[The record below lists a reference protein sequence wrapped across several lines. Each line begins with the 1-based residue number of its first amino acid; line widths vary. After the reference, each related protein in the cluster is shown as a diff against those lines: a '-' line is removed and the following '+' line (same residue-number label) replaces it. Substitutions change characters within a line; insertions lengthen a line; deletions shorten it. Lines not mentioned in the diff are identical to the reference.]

1 MTTHRR
7 HTREPVARAPTGDPR
22 PTVPDLIGLSVVEA
36 SEAAAWAGIKL
47 SATGTEH
54 HGPVGVVV
62 AQSPSPGTRMKPLWK
77 IHVLV
82 SAALHPKGSADA

>member
-7 HTREPVARAPTGDPR
+7 HAREPVARPPTGDPH
-22 PTVPDLIGLSVVEA
+22 PIVPDLIGLSLEEA
-36 SEAAAWAGIKL
+36 SETTAWAGIKL
-47 SATGTEH
+47 SATGTER

-62 AQSPSPGTRMKPLWK
+62 AQSPSPGTRMKPLWQ

-82 SAALHPKGSADA
+82 SATALPEGPADA